1 MQYYPIG
8 KQEFSVIRRNDFVY
22 VDKTE
27 WAYKFAVRTSQYF
40 LSRPRRFGKSLLI
53 STLRELFSG
62 DRALFKGLWIEPH
75 LAEIEQRPVLH
86 ISFNEIGHKTMG
98 LENAL
103 RKAMQDIA
111 AANGIALSETGG
123 YDVHFK
129 EIIHRLAEKKP
140 IALLI
145 DEYDKPIID
154 YLTDFRQAD
163 ANREILKSFYSV
175 LKGSEEHIHLLFI
188 TGVSKFS
195 KVSIFSD
202 LNHLE
207 DISMEDSF
215 STLLG
220 FTQEEVDSY
229 FGERINEIAA
239 REGMSLEAVQEKIKL
254 NYNGYSWDGEHY
266 VYNPFSLL
274 SFLKSGSFNNYWF
287 ETGTPT
293 FLVEHVQRQ
302 QLPSTIE
309 GTVVQK
315 GTFNKF
321 NLADL
326 DVIAVM
332 FQTGYLTVKKAEGS
346 GMDAWLTLGYPN
358 AEVRFSFEHN
368 LLSAF
373 AGQTPSAVNNQLY
386 YLKKSLEN
394 LDPDAFVKHLKAFYA
409 SVPFDT
415 SPPPARQTFDLWEG
429 FFHALAYLLL
439 RVMGL
444 DVQAEVASA
453 KGRSD
458 AVVTLPGCI
467 WVMEFKL
474 GTAQSALNQIKKQG
488 YAEPYLTAG
497 KPVMLLGLGF
507 DAGLRNVKTAKWQRA
522 V

>member
-1 MQYYPIG
+1 M
-8 KQEFSVIRRNDFVY
+8 
-22 VDKTE
+22 
-27 WAYKFAVRTSQYF
+27 
-40 LSRPRRFGKSLLI
+40 I

-75 LAEIEQRPVLH
+75 LDKIEQRPVLH
-86 ISFNEIGHKTMG
+86 ISFNTLSYKQLG
-98 LENAL
+98 LEKAIEQAL
-103 RKAMQDIA
+103 RQIA
-111 AANGIALSETGG
+111 SETGIELTSAG
-123 YDVHFK
+123 IPSVFE
-129 EIIHRLAEKKP
+129 EIIRHLSKEKP

-154 YLTDFRQAD
+154 YLTDFQQAD

-175 LKGSEEHIHLLFI
+175 LKGAEEYIHLLFI

-207 DISMEDSF
+207 DISMEDRF

-229 FGERINEIAA
+229 FGERIKEIAA
-239 REGMSLEAVQEKIKL
+239 QNGMSLAEVQAKIKL
-254 NYNGYSWDGEHY
+254 NYNGYSWDGEQY

-274 SFLKSGSFNNYWF
+274 SFLKSGVFNNYWF

-293 FLVEHVQRQ
+293 FLVEHIQRQ

-332 FQTGYLTVKKAEGS
+332 FRTGYLTVKKAEGS

-394 LDPDAFVKHLKAFYA
+394 LDPETFVKYLKAFFS

-415 SPPPARQTFDLWEG
+415 SPPPGRRTFDLWEG
-429 FFHALAYLLL
+429 FFHALTYLLL

-474 GTAQSALNQIKKQG
+474 GTAQSALHQIKKQG
-488 YAEPYLTAG
+488 YADPYLAAG

-507 DAGLRNVKTAKWQRA
+507 DADSRNVKTAKWQRA